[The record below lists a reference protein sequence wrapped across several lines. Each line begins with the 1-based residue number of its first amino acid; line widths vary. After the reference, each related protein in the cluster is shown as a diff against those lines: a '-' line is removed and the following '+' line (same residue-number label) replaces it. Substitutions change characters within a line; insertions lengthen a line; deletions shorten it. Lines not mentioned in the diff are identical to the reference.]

1 VSITAEL
8 ITALPVG
15 VDPAKLRWLQ
25 FTGTPRFDYPID
37 YGIAIIAAD
46 VAANRIDYLAR
57 WSPNA
62 FCHYH
67 RHLGNTAAAVIQG
80 EQHVTETKGVETGTK
95 VRRGGFVGAVPDGE
109 THMECAGPEGLMM
122 LFSTHAPDG
131 RLFEVLDKSG
141 KVLNAATIGEFV
153 AMLQAEAA

>member
-1 VSITAEL
+1 MSITAEL
-8 ITALPVG
+8 ITELPAG
-15 VDPAKLRWLQ
+15 FDPDKAQWMQ
-25 FTGTPRFDYPID
+25 FSSSPRFDYPID
-37 YGIAIIAAD
+37 YGIAVIAAD

-67 RHLGNTAAAVIQG
+67 RHLGETRAVVLRG
-80 EQHVTETKGVETGTK
+80 EQHVRETKGLETVHK
-95 VRRGGFVGAVPDGE
+95 VRRAGFVGHVPDGE

-122 LFSTHAPDG
+122 LFSTYAPDG

-141 KVLNAATIGEFV
+141 TVLNAATIGEFV
-153 AMLQAEAA
+153 TMLQANAA

>member
-1 VSITAEL
+1 MSITAEL
-8 ITALPVG
+8 ITELPAG

-25 FTGTPRFDYPID
+25 FTGTPKFDYTID

-67 RHLGNTAAAVIQG
+67 RHLGNTAAAVISPN
-80 EQHVTETKGVETGTK
+80 KWRTG
-95 VRRGGFVGAVPDGE
+95 
-109 THMECAGPEGLMM
+109 
-122 LFSTHAPDG
+122 
-131 RLFEVLDKSG
+131 SG
-141 KVLNAATIGEFV
+141 
-153 AMLQAEAA
+153 